1 MSVSRRLRGASRWA
15 AVLVVLTIFAP
26 APAAGQVFL
35 TQQEALE
42 LAFPPPMSVERRT
55 AFLSEADLS
64 RADELA
70 GSGSDVD
77 QRIVSYY
84 VGTLENQTQG
94 VAYFD
99 AHRVRTLPEAI
110 MIVVGPEGEVTR
122 VEILKFA
129 EPRDYLASAAWLKQF
144 EGRRLDADVSIGR
157 GVARMTGATL
167 TSRAVTSA
175 VRRVLAL
182 HELIKPFGPTP

>member
-84 VGTLENQTQG
+84 VGTLENQAQG

>member
-1 MSVSRRLRGASRWA
+1 MA
-15 AVLVVLTIFAP
+15 AVLAIAAP
-26 APAAGQVFL
+26 EPAAGQVFL

-42 LAFPPPMSVERRT
+42 LAFPPPMSIERRT
-55 AFLSEADLS
+55 AFLSEADLT
-64 RADELA
+64 RANELA

-77 QRIVSYY
+77 QGVITYY
-84 VGTLENQTQG
+84 VGTLEDRTHG

-110 MIVVGPEGEVTR
+110 MIVVGPGGEVSR

-129 EPRDYLASAAWLKQF
+129 EPRDYMASAAWLKQF
-144 EGRRLDADVSIGR
+144 EGRSLDADVSVGR

-182 HELIKPFGPTP
+182 HELIQPFGSSP

>member
-15 AVLVVLTIFAP
+15 AVLVVLTICAP

-42 LAFPPPMSVERRT
+42 LAFAPPMSVERRT

>member
-1 MSVSRRLRGASRWA
+1 MRVSRRLRGASRWA
-15 AVLVVLTIFAP
+15 AVLVVLTICAP

-35 TQQEALE
+35 TQQEALQ

-84 VGTLENQTQG
+84 VGTLENQAQG

-157 GVARMTGATL
+157 GVARMTGASL
-167 TSRAVTSA
+167 SSRAVTSA

>member
-1 MSVSRRLRGASRWA
+1 MAPA
-15 AVLVVLTIFAP
+15 AAAFALTLGVP

-55 AFLSEADLS
+55 AFFSEEDLG

-70 GSGSDVD
+70 GPSADVE
-77 QRIVSYY
+77 QGVITYY
-84 VGTLENQTQG
+84 VGTLEDRVQG

-110 MIVVGPEGEVTR
+110 MIVVGLDGKVDR

-129 EPRDYLASAAWLKQF
+129 EPRDYLASAAWLRQF
-144 EGRRLDADVSIGR
+144 EGRGLDADVALGR
-157 GVARMTGATL
+157 GIARMTGATL
-167 TSRAVTSA
+167 TSSAVTSA

-182 HELIKPFGPTP
+182 HEL

>member
-15 AVLVVLTIFAP
+15 AVLVVLTICAP

-84 VGTLENQTQG
+84 VGTLENQAQG
-94 VAYFD
+94 VAYYD

>member
-15 AVLVVLTIFAP
+15 AVLVVLTICAP

-84 VGTLENQTQG
+84 VGTLENQAQG

>member
-15 AVLVVLTIFAP
+15 AVLVVLTICAP